1 MKKYTLPI
9 HLLRKRQ
16 CFGKFFNVMRLST
29 LGLFACAF
37 ASYAA
42 DMDAQT
48 AKVNITNSRM
58 TIGAF
63 IEQVEK
69 ETGYMFVYNKR
80 DVDANRTVSLESG
93 SKSVADCLNRVF
105 DGSGIK
111 YVFDDDY
118 IVLTKR
124 GEKQIL
130 SVSQQVGKTV
140 AGMIVDETGL
150 PIIGANVVER
160 GTTNGTVTDIDG
172 KFSINVSSED
182 AILIISYIG
191 YIEQQ
196 FSVGTQKKWPLVL
209 KEDSQS
215 LDEVV
220 VVGYG
225 TQRKGNIATA
235 VTTVKAETLRNRPV
249 QTVGEALQG
258 QVPGLMV
265 TGKGAPGESPSLQL
279 RGSSVLNTNNST
291 APLVLVDGVPA
302 DFNFLNPEDIESI
315 NVLKDAASS
324 AIYGSRAAN
333 GVLLIT
339 TKRGKEGKPTFRYN
353 GSVGVNT
360 PMHMPKTVSS
370 GQYARIMNEA
380 VANMNQDPI
389 YTAEQI
395 AGYENGTDPNRYP
408 NTDWLD
414 LTIQNT
420 VITRHGIEASGGTEK
435 VKYLVSA
442 GVDHQTGIFP
452 QTQQNVFNVRS
463 STDIQI
469 SKKFDISFDIRYQLR
484 DMEGLNNQQ
493 DIYKQVIAAD
503 PTMVAYYTDGTY
515 GYNAGFFTNP
525 LVALYEGGQKFTNR
539 HEASGLFKLNYEI
552 VDGLTFTGIANVK
565 YTFKDEESQSRKLVY
580 KNYFTQETIEKGQ
593 NTFSDRRDQDNYYNL
608 QALLNYKKSFG
619 IHNFDIL
626 AGYQQESESSDW
638 LKGARSG
645 YPTDLIWELNPGPKD
660 NWSNDGNGEHWALAS
675 FIGRINYDYD
685 NKYILSLNMRSD
697 ASSRFAAGSRWST
710 FPSVAVAW
718 RLSQESFMEGTHN
731 FLDDLKI
738 RASWGQTGNANGLGL
753 YPSYTLVSTGGLIL
767 NNSYQQIAQLK
778 TIGNTELT
786 WEHSDMFNV
795 GMDARLLNNRL
806 SFTGE
811 YYVKN
816 TRDILL
822 AMPVPLEY
830 GFGKPNMNIGQ
841 VRNKGWELSLGW
853 NDRVNDF
860 GYSISANLSDN
871 RNEVVDL
878 GDTGPWKGSSTY
890 TEVGLPFNSIYG
902 YESMGLFQSDK
913 EVAEAPFQNSKTSA
927 GDIRYKDQNGDNK
940 IDANDR
946 VVLGDLNPH
955 FLYGMNLS
963 FDYKNFDLGMF
974 FQGVGQ
980 QDRIVNDHFVR
991 PLNDASIFE
1000 HQLDYWTPQ
1009 NTDAKYPRILNK
1021 SDANHN
1027 YENSDYWMINAGYLR
1042 MKNLTL
1048 GYTIPRK
1055 VLSSTGFSRV
1065 RVYFTANNLFTVSD
1079 FVPGMDPE
1087 AASAWAYPFAR
1098 TYSFGLNVQF

>member
-1 MKKYTLPI
+1 MKKYTLPVS
-9 HLLRKRQ
+9 LQYERKLIKR
-16 CFGKFFNVMRLST
+16 FFDVIKLST
-29 LGLFACAF
+29 LFISTGVL
-37 ASYAA
+37 ASYAS
-42 DMDAQT
+42 D
-48 AKVNITNSRM
+48 TNSSVK
-58 TIGAF
+58 IGEEA
-63 IEQVEK
+63 IP
-69 ETGYMFVYNKR
+69 
-80 DVDANRTVSLESG
+80 
-93 SKSVADCLNRVF
+93 
-105 DGSGIK
+105 
-111 YVFDDDY
+111 
-118 IVLTKR
+118 VLSST
-124 GEKQIL
+124 
-130 SVSQQVGKTV
+130 QQVGKKIT
-140 AGMIVDETGL
+140 GTILDETGL
-150 PIIGANVVER
+150 PIIGVNVVEK
-160 GTTNGTVTDIDG
+160 GTTNGTITDMDG
-172 KFSINVSSED
+172 KFSINVSSGD
-182 AILIISYIG
+182 AILVVSYIG

-196 FSVGTQKKWPLVL
+196 LSVNKQKDWSLVL
-209 KEDSQS
+209 KEDLQN

-235 VTTVKAETLRNRPV
+235 VTTIKSEILQNRPV

-258 QVPGLMV
+258 QVPGLNV

-279 RGSSVLNTNNST
+279 RGSSVLNANNSSE
-291 APLVLVDGVPA
+291 PLVLVDGVPA

-315 NVLKDAASS
+315 NVLKDAASA

-360 PMHMPKTVSS
+360 PMHMPKSLSS
-370 GQYARIMNEA
+370 AQYARIMNEA
-380 VANMNQDPI
+380 ADNMDQDPI
-389 YTAEQI
+389 YTADQI
-395 AGYENGTDPNRYP
+395 AGYEKGGDPRFP

-414 LTIQNT
+414 LALQNSVT
-420 VITRHGIEASGGTEK
+420 TRHGIEASGGTEK

-463 STDIQI
+463 STDVQI
-469 SKKFDISFDIRYQLR
+469 SRKLDISFDMRYQLR
-484 DMEGLNNQQ
+484 DMEALGNQQ
-493 DIYKQVIAAD
+493 DIYKQIIGAD
-503 PTMVAYYTDGTY
+503 PTMLAYNPDGSY
-515 GYNAGFFTNP
+515 AYNAGFFTNP

-552 VDGLTFTGIANVK
+552 IEGLTFTGIANVK
-565 YTFKDEESQSRKLVY
+565 YTFKGEESQGRKTSY
-580 KNYFTQETIEKGQ
+580 YNWFTQEIVEKGQ
-593 NTFSDRRDQDNYYNL
+593 NTFSDRRDQTAYYNL

-619 IHNFDIL
+619 IHNLDIL
-626 AGYQQESESSDW
+626 AGYQQENETSDW

-645 YPTDLIWELNPGPKD
+645 YPTDLIWELNPGSKD

-685 NKYILSLNMRSD
+685 NKYILSLSMRSD
-697 ASSRFAAGSRWST
+697 ASSRFAKGSRWST
-710 FPSVAVAW
+710 FPSVAAAW
-718 RLSQESFMEGTHN
+718 RISQEPFMESTHN
-731 FLDDLKI
+731 WLDDLKI

-767 NNSYQQIAQLK
+767 NNTYQQIAQLK
-778 TIGNTELT
+778 TIGNEELT

-795 GMDARLLNNRL
+795 GVDAKFLNSRL

-816 TRDILL
+816 TKDILL
-822 AMPVPLEY
+822 AVPVPLEY
-830 GFGKPNMNIGQ
+830 GFGNPNMNIGQ
-841 VRNKGWELSLGW
+841 VRNKGWEISLGW
-853 NDRVNDF
+853 SDQINDF

-871 RNEVVDL
+871 RNEVIDL
-878 GDTGPWKGSSTY
+878 GDTGPWKGSNTY

-902 YESMGLFQSDK
+902 YESMGLFQSDQ
-913 EVAEAPFQNSKTSA
+913 EVANAPFQNSKTAA

-946 VVLGDLNPH
+946 IVLGDPNPH
-955 FLYGMNLS
+955 FLYGLNLS
-963 FDYKNFDLGMF
+963 FNYKNFDLGMF
-974 FQGVGQ
+974 FQGSGEK
-980 QDRIVNDHFVR
+980 DRIVMDNFVR
-991 PLNDASIFE
+991 PLNDATIFE

-1009 NTDAKYPRILNK
+1009 NSNAKYPRILNK
-1021 SDANHN
+1021 DDGSHN
-1027 YENSDYWMINAGYLR
+1027 YETSDYWMINAGYLR

-1055 VLSSTGFSRV
+1055 ILSSTGFNRV
-1065 RVYFTANNLFTVSD
+1065 RIYFTANNLFTISD

-1087 AASAWAYPFAR
+1087 ASSAWAYPFAR